1 MDNNGNPNLGGQ
13 QPVPNQPMPQPVQ
26 GQPMV
31 GAQPMQ
37 GQPMPG
43 QPMPSQP
50 VQGQPMQGQPV
61 QGQQPAGPQIGVV
74 PFLTP
79 IGVEQPPVPGTV
91 PGTMPIAPTSAQQ
104 TPNNPG
110 AVTSSENERTAM
122 EKPKKDIKGIVMIVV
137 IVVTSLIG
145 MTFIGL
151 FIWKNLQYEEI
162 SVDVNAKVEK
172 AVAIAK
178 DEVTTK
184 MEDEFLVR
192 EKYPYRTF
200 SGPADYGQ
208 LTFEYPKTWSVYVA
222 ADALNGGDY
231 FAYFNPIEVN
241 PVSENTI
248 NALRLIIRD
257 KDIESVVAEYKKAMD
272 KKDSN
277 LTMESVTFSG
287 ITANRYTGT
296 IPGTDLSGYIVI
308 FKIRD
313 KTVIMQT
320 DTVVFEEDFNRL
332 LETIKFNA

>member
-37 GQPMPG
+37 GQSMP
-43 QPMPSQP
+43 
-50 VQGQPMQGQPV
+50 GQPV
-61 QGQQPAGPQIGVV
+61 QGQQSAGPQIGVV

-79 IGVEQPPVPGTV
+79 IGVEQPPIPGTV
-91 PGTMPIAPTSAQQ
+91 PGTMPITPASAQQ
-104 TPNNPG
+104 TPSNPG

-122 EKPKKDIKGIVMIVV
+122 EKPKKDIKSIVMIVV
-137 IVVTSLIG
+137 IVVMSLIA
-145 MTFIGL
+145 MTFVGL
-151 FIWKNLQYEEI
+151 FVWKNLQYEEI

-178 DEVTTK
+178 DEVTTR

-222 ADALNGGDY
+222 ADAINGGDY

-257 KDIESVVAEYKKAMD
+257 RDIESVVAEYKKAMD

-332 LETIKFNA
+332 LETITFNA